1 MNLIIFFFGKK
12 SKKVLVLKK
21 IYIHMM
27 NYDVFC
33 DYVNLIQGEY
43 YKLYI
48 YSVFFI
54 VGNQRLIMRRSSLYH
69 PRVPLNFNAR
79 IKAHKLIGG

>member
-1 MNLIIFFFGKK
+1 
-12 SKKVLVLKK
+12 
-21 IYIHMM
+21 MM
-27 NYDVFC
+27 NYGVFC

-43 YKLYI
+43 YKLNI
-48 YSVFFI
+48 YSVLFI
-54 VGNQRLIMRRSSLYH
+54 VENQRLLTRRSSLYH